1 MTSDCARTAVKNVE
15 RGKPPRGERLY
26 FSSSFVHLRGVR
38 GDSSRIVVIGEKD
51 VSGNLDIT
59 SVLHHNSA
67 MKRPFQFGVKVLVAV
82 AALAGLAPAC
92 GDPLAQVAAGTKAH
106 LVVQAQSGMIR
117 IGERV
122 FANLVL
128 PKDSQLPTGT
138 LSRASCTS
146 LQFAVEPAGG
156 WHDPWADWYYSGIPQ
171 HATGRDGPRSC
182 GVVGYLPGA
191 QIPPPQINFTLN
203 DWIEFDR
210 PGKYKI
216 SVTYR
221 TDFRKPQDVLD
232 DPYDDRKSAVNITLT
247 TEPVEVDVLPEAAN
261 VANLASDALILLE
274 SHFRDDDPWSFSP
287 DSTPFPEWTQYS
299 HSEAV
304 IPLLAQFYE
313 QNSNVAGRGLI
324 ASSHRKLVVQAM
336 EKELVDPRH
345 SVDFNFP
352 AELAFIAAEVQRPEL
367 FGAGDKAWWSPEW
380 EQASKRRNEVFL
392 QLLAEYTRKLLSAL
406 PQKHAAARRDSLSAA
421 LLILARWDLPGK
433 AQLRKQAADEAARLM
448 PQMNEAPNLWE
459 EEWKVIASPALL
471 PYLRKT
477 EGFEQMR
484 WLYKLAPQ
492 EARRSMIHSA
502 ARGDWAT
509 VAGWAAVMPENEK
522 PSAVVESHLARA
534 LRQEPDVETDDN
546 LNQVPLRL
554 GGANLIAPVRQ
565 ILAAESCVGSPALW
579 AFLLKQEGGLAEERL
594 IRRYHQDGADPICDA
609 DLALQQI
616 WLNHA
621 VRYWSPQLEAIVVSQ
636 LDKSDSIATDAAHL
650 LERFGSKDSEPALW
664 TRLEEWH
671 RSPPFRARDST
682 QSMSPEKDLEARL
695 LSALLNGRS
704 WLPEPQRIDRLRQ
717 LCVYRCDSL
726 KWARSTEQIQ
736 HFPVREL
743 NEGDRHFG
751 DPANSFDDFKA
762 WIQRFPAGTSFEIN
776 ALPGNAPLTEA
787 EVNARYSD
795 LGPLMRKLKLK
806 IVNVLPYD
814 EYGRCKDSRS
824 DGEK

>member
-1 MTSDCARTAVKNVE
+1 
-15 RGKPPRGERLY
+15 
-26 FSSSFVHLRGVR
+26 
-38 GDSSRIVVIGEKD
+38 
-51 VSGNLDIT
+51 
-59 SVLHHNSA
+59 
-67 MKRPFQFGVKVLVAV
+67 MKRPLLSGVTILIAV
-82 AALAGLAPAC
+82 ATLTQNAPAC
-92 GDPLAQVAAGTKAH
+92 GDPPAQVVAGTKAQ
-106 LVVQAQSGMIR
+106 LVIQGRAGSVR
-117 IGERV
+117 IGEPI

-128 PKDSQLPTGT
+128 PKDSQLPAGT
-138 LSRASCTS
+138 LNRASCTS
-146 LQFAVEPAGG
+146 LQFSVEPAVG

-171 HATGRDGPRSC
+171 HATGRDGPHTC
-182 GVVGYLPGA
+182 GVMGVMKGMP
-191 QIPPPQINFTLN
+191 IPPPQINFTLN

-221 TDFRKPQDVLD
+221 TETRKPQDVLD
-232 DPYDDRKSAVNITLT
+232 DPYDDRKSAVNITLET
-247 TEPVEVDVLPEAAN
+247 DAVEVDVLPEAAN
-261 VANLASDALILLE
+261 VASLASDALILLQT
-274 SHFRDDDPWSFSP
+274 HFRDDDPWSFSP

-313 QNSNVAGRGLI
+313 QSSNVARRGLI
-324 ASSHRKLVVQAM
+324 ASPHRELVVQAM

-352 AELAFIAAEVQRPEL
+352 AELAFIAAEVQHPEL
-367 FGAGDKAWWSPEW
+367 FAGSSKDWWRPEW
-380 EQASKRRNEVFL
+380 EQESKRRNELFL
-392 QLLAEYTRKLLSAL
+392 RLLAEYTRKLLSSL
-406 PQKHAAARRDSLSAA
+406 PQKHEYPRRDSLSAA
-421 LLILARWDLPGK
+421 LMILARWDLPGK

-448 PQMNEAPNLWE
+448 PKMKETPILWE

-477 EGFEQMR
+477 EGYEQMR

-492 EARRSMIHSA
+492 EARQSMIHSA

-509 VAGWAAVMPENEK
+509 VAGWAAIMPGNEK
-522 PSAVVESHLARA
+522 PSAVLDSHLARA
-534 LRQEPDVETDDN
+534 LRQELGVETEDN
-546 LNQVPLRL
+546 LDQVLLRL

-565 ILAAESCVGSPALW
+565 ILASESCVGSPALW
-579 AFLLKQEGGLAEERL
+579 AFSLKQRGGLAEERL
-594 IRRYHQDGADPICDA
+594 IRRYHQDSADPICNA
-609 DLALQQI
+609 DLGLQQI
-616 WLNHA
+616 SLNHS

-636 LDKSDSIATDAAHL
+636 LDKSDPIATDAAHL

-682 QSMSPEKDLEARL
+682 QSISPEKDLEATL

-704 WLPEPQRIDRLRQ
+704 WLPESQRIDRLRQ

-736 HFPVREL
+736 HVPVWEL
-743 NEGDRHFG
+743 NEGDPHFG
-751 DPANSFDDFKA
+751 DLTNSFDDFKG
-762 WIQRFPAGTSFEIN
+762 WIQRFPEGTSFEIK

-787 EVNARYSD
+787 EVDARYSD
-795 LGPLMRKLKLK
+795 LGALMRKLKLK

-824 DGEK
+824 DGEKRSFSSKPLLDIR

>member
-1 MTSDCARTAVKNVE
+1 MLIQVK
-15 RGKPPRGERLY
+15 PSWGERLY

-59 SVLHHNSA
+59 SVLHHNSG
-67 MKRPFQFGVKVLVAV
+67 MKRPLQFGVKVLVAV

-117 IGERV
+117 IGEQV
-122 FANLVL
+122 FANLIL

-146 LQFAVEPAGG
+146 LQFAVEPVGG

-191 QIPPPQINFTLN
+191 EIPPPQINFTLN

-216 SVTYR
+216 SVNYR
-221 TDFRKPQDVLD
+221 TEFRKPQDVLD

-247 TEPVEVDVLPEAAN
+247 TEPVVVDVLPEVAN
-261 VANLASDALILLE
+261 VANLASDALSLLE

-313 QNSNVAGRGLI
+313 QNSNVARRGLI
-324 ASSHRKLVVQAM
+324 ASPHRKLVVQAM

-421 LLILARWDLPGK
+421 LVILARWDLPGK
-433 AQLRKQAADEAARLM
+433 AQLRKQAAEEAARLM
-448 PQMNEAPNLWE
+448 PKMNEAPNLWE

-484 WLYKLAPQ
+484 WLYRLAPQ
-492 EARRSMIHSA
+492 EARQSMIHSA

-522 PSAVVESHLARA
+522 PSAVLESHLARA

-565 ILAAESCVGSPALW
+565 ILASESCVGSPALW
-579 AFLLKQEGGLAEERL
+579 AFSLKQEGGLAEERL
-594 IRRYHQDGADPICDA
+594 IRRYHQDGADPICNA

-636 LDKSDSIATDAAHL
+636 LDKSDPIATDAAHL

-671 RSPPFRARDST
+671 RSPPFRAREST
-682 QSMSPEKDLEARL
+682 QSISPEKDLEATL

-736 HFPVREL
+736 HFPVWEL

-751 DPANSFDDFKA
+751 DLTNSFDDFKT

-824 DGEK
+824 DGKK

>member
-1 MTSDCARTAVKNVE
+1 MLPKLSA
-15 RGKPPRGERLY
+15 
-26 FSSSFVHLRGVR
+26 SS
-38 GDSSRIVVIGEKD
+38 GEKD
-51 VSGNLDIT
+51 LSGNLDIT
-59 SVLHHNSA
+59 SVLHHNSG
-67 MKRPFQFGVKVLVAV
+67 MKRPLQFAVKVLVAF

-92 GDPLAQVAAGTKAH
+92 GDPLAQVAAGTKAQ
-106 LVVQAQSGMIR
+106 LVVQAQSGIIR
-117 IGERV
+117 IGEQD
-122 FANLVL
+122 FANLIL

-138 LSRASCTS
+138 LRRASCTS
-146 LQFAVEPAGG
+146 LQFAVEPAVG

-171 HATGRDGPRSC
+171 HATGRDRPFTC

-221 TDFRKPQDVLD
+221 TEFRKPQDVLD

-247 TEPVEVDVLPEAAN
+247 TDPVEVNVLPEVAN
-261 VANLASDALILLE
+261 VANLASDELTLLQ

-313 QNSNVAGRGLI
+313 QNSNVARRGLI
-324 ASSHRKLVVQAM
+324 ASPHRKLVIQAM

-367 FGAGDKAWWSPEW
+367 FGAPDRAWWSPEW
-380 EQASKRRNEVFL
+380 EQASKTRNEVFL
-392 QLLAEYTRKLLSAL
+392 QLLAEYTRRLLSAL

-433 AQLRKQAADEAARLM
+433 AQLRKQAADETARLM
-448 PQMNEAPNLWE
+448 PKMKEAPNLWE

-477 EGFEQMR
+477 EGSEQMR

-492 EARRSMIHSA
+492 EARQSMIHSA

-522 PSAVVESHLARA
+522 PSAVLESHLARA
-534 LRQEPDVETDDN
+534 LRQEPDVETEDN
-546 LNQVPLRL
+546 LNQVLLRM
-554 GGANLIAPVRQ
+554 GGAHLIAPVRQ
-565 ILAAESCVGSPALW
+565 ILASESCLGSPALW
-579 AFLLKQEGGLAEERL
+579 ALLLKQQGGLAEQRL
-594 IRRYHQDGADPICDA
+594 IRRYHQDDADPTCNA

-616 WLNHA
+616 WLNHS

-636 LDKSDSIATDAAHL
+636 LDKSAPLATDAAHL
-650 LERFGSKDSEPALW
+650 LERFGSKYSEPALW
-664 TRLEEWH
+664 TRLEKWH
-671 RSPPFRARDST
+671 RSPPFRGPYST
-682 QSMSPEKDLEARL
+682 PSISPEKDLEATL

-736 HFPVREL
+736 HFPVWEL

-751 DPANSFDDFKA
+751 DLTNSFDDFSA
-762 WIQRFPAGTSFEIN
+762 WIQRFPAGTRFEIN

-795 LGPLMRKLKLK
+795 LGALMRKLKLK

-814 EYGRCKDSRS
+814 EYGRCTDSRS
-824 DGEK
+824 ASQKSSF

>member
-1 MTSDCARTAVKNVE
+1 VEHVKLS
-15 RGKPPRGERLY
+15 RGERLY

-38 GDSSRIVVIGEKD
+38 GDSSRIGVIGEKD

-122 FANLVL
+122 FANLIL

-146 LQFAVEPAGG
+146 LKFAVEPAGG

-182 GVVGYLPGA
+182 GVVGYLPGVE
-191 QIPPPQINFTLN
+191 IPPRQINFTLN

-221 TDFRKPQDVLD
+221 TEFRKPQDVLD

-247 TEPVEVDVLPEAAN
+247 TEPVEVDVLPEVAN

-313 QNSNVAGRGLI
+313 QNSNVARRGLI
-324 ASSHRKLVVQAM
+324 ASPHRKLVVQAM

-406 PQKHAAARRDSLSAA
+406 PQKHAAPRRDSLKC
-421 LLILARWDLPGK
+421 R
-433 AQLRKQAADEAARLM
+433 
-448 PQMNEAPNLWE
+448 
-459 EEWKVIASPALL
+459 V
-471 PYLRKT
+471 
-477 EGFEQMR
+477 
-484 WLYKLAPQ
+484 
-492 EARRSMIHSA
+492 
-502 ARGDWAT
+502 GD
-509 VAGWAAVMPENEK
+509 
-522 PSAVVESHLARA
+522 
-534 LRQEPDVETDDN
+534 
-546 LNQVPLRL
+546 
-554 GGANLIAPVRQ
+554 
-565 ILAAESCVGSPALW
+565 
-579 AFLLKQEGGLAEERL
+579 
-594 IRRYHQDGADPICDA
+594 
-609 DLALQQI
+609 
-616 WLNHA
+616 
-621 VRYWSPQLEAIVVSQ
+621 
-636 LDKSDSIATDAAHL
+636 
-650 LERFGSKDSEPALW
+650 FGS
-664 TRLEEWH
+664 
-671 RSPPFRARDST
+671 
-682 QSMSPEKDLEARL
+682 
-695 LSALLNGRS
+695 
-704 WLPEPQRIDRLRQ
+704 
-717 LCVYRCDSL
+717 
-726 KWARSTEQIQ
+726 
-736 HFPVREL
+736 
-743 NEGDRHFG
+743 
-751 DPANSFDDFKA
+751 
-762 WIQRFPAGTSFEIN
+762 
-776 ALPGNAPLTEA
+776 
-787 EVNARYSD
+787 
-795 LGPLMRKLKLK
+795 LGP
-806 IVNVLPYD
+806 
-814 EYGRCKDSRS
+814 SR
-824 DGEK
+824 

>member
-1 MTSDCARTAVKNVE
+1 VTSDCARTAVKNVE

-406 PQKHAAARRDSLSAA
+406 PQKHAAALRDSLSAA

-736 HFPVREL
+736 HFPVWEL